1 MARAVIGKK
10 SRSGRELEND
20 MGNIGQ
26 MIKALAHQGANI
38 EAQLCTVTA
47 VDAAARTVDC
57 EPLDESAPLLGVNLQ
72 ANQGLTSGMVLIP
85 KVGSYVIVALM
96 NDGVNGCVIATE
108 DVERMELVIGEARVE
123 VTEDGIVLNGGALG
137 GMVKVEE
144 LTSKLNE
151 LIDAFNNHTHT
162 LMTGTVNVAGSAT
175 AQSNAAPITVP
186 AITSKHTKVSR
197 GDYENEK
204 VKQ

>member
-1 MARAVIGKK
+1 
-10 SRSGRELEND
+10 

-108 DVERMELVIGEARVE
+108 EVERMELVIGEARVE

-137 GMVKVEE
+137 GLVKVEA
-144 LTSKLNE
+144 LTSRINNIENDLN
-151 LIDAFNNHTHT
+151 T
-162 LMTGTVNVAGSAT
+162 LKEVFAKW
-175 AQSNAAPITVP
+175 VP
-186 AITSKHTKVSR
+186 APQDGGAALKGVISSWASETLVLTER

>member
-1 MARAVIGKK
+1 
-10 SRSGRELEND
+10 

-26 MIKALAHQGANI
+26 MIKALARQGANI

-108 DVERMELVIGEARVE
+108 EVERMELVIGETRME
-123 VTEDGIVLNGGALG
+123 VTEDGIVLNGGELG
-137 GMVKVEE
+137 GLVKVEA
-144 LTSKLNE
+144 LTSRINNIETDLN
-151 LIDAFNNHTHT
+151 T
-162 LMTGTVNVAGSAT
+162 LKGVFANWAPTPQDGG
-175 AQSNAAPITVP
+175 AALKGVISSWASETLVL
-186 AITSKHTKVSR
+186 TERS
-197 GDYENEK
+197 DYENEK

>member
-1 MARAVIGKK
+1 
-10 SRSGRELEND
+10 
-20 MGNIGQ
+20 
-26 MIKALAHQGANI
+26 MIKALARQGANI

-123 VTEDGIVLNGGALG
+123 VTEDGIVLNGGGLG
-137 GMVKVEE
+137 GLVKVEA
-144 LTSKLNE
+144 LTARLNGIEESINE
-151 LIDAFNNHTHT
+151 LKAALSGWVPVSQDGGAALKGAISSWASET
-162 LMTGTVNVAGSAT
+162 LVLTE
-175 AQSNAAPITVP
+175 
-186 AITSKHTKVSR
+186 R

>member
-1 MARAVIGKK
+1 
-10 SRSGRELEND
+10 

-26 MIKALAHQGANI
+26 MIKALARQGANI

-108 DVERMELVIGEARVE
+108 EVERMELVIGEARVE
-123 VTEDGIVLNGGALG
+123 VTEDGIVLNGGELG
-137 GMVKVEE
+137 GLVKVEA
-144 LTSKLNE
+144 LTARLNGIEESINE
-151 LIDAFNNHTHT
+151 LK
-162 LMTGTVNVAGSAT
+162 
-175 AQSNAAPITVP
+175 AALSGWVP
-186 AITSKHTKVSR
+186 APQDGGAALKGAISSWASETLVLTER

>member
-1 MARAVIGKK
+1 
-10 SRSGRELEND
+10 

-26 MIKALAHQGANI
+26 MIKALARQGANI

-108 DVERMELVIGEARVE
+108 EVERMELVIGKTSVL
-123 VTEDGIVLNGGALG
+123 VTEDGIVLNGGNLG
-137 GMVKVEE
+137 GMVKVEA
-144 LTSKLNE
+144 LTARLNGIEGSINE
-151 LIDAFNNHTHT
+151 LKAALSGWVPVSQDGGAALKGAISNWASET
-162 LMTGTVNVAGSAT
+162 LVLTE
-175 AQSNAAPITVP
+175 
-186 AITSKHTKVSR
+186 R

>member
-1 MARAVIGKK
+1 
-10 SRSGRELEND
+10 

-26 MIKALAHQGANI
+26 MIKALARQGANI

-123 VTEDGIVLNGGALG
+123 VTEDGIVLNGGGLG
-137 GMVKVEE
+137 GLVKVEA
-144 LTSKLNE
+144 LTARLNGIEESINE
-151 LIDAFNNHTHT
+151 LKAALSGWVPVSQDGGAALKGAISSWASET
-162 LMTGTVNVAGSAT
+162 LVLTE
-175 AQSNAAPITVP
+175 
-186 AITSKHTKVSR
+186 R

>member
-1 MARAVIGKK
+1 MR
-10 SRSGRELEND
+10 
-20 MGNIGQ
+20 NIGQ
-26 MIKALAHQGANI
+26 MIKALARQGANI

-108 DVERMELVIGEARVE
+108 EVERMELVIGEARVE

-137 GMVKVEE
+137 GLVKVEA
-144 LTSKLNE
+144 LTARLNGIEESINE
-151 LIDAFNNHTHT
+151 LK
-162 LMTGTVNVAGSAT
+162 
-175 AQSNAAPITVP
+175 AALSGWVP
-186 AITSKHTKVSR
+186 APQDGGAALKGAISSWASETLVLTER

>member
-1 MARAVIGKK
+1 
-10 SRSGRELEND
+10 

-26 MIKALAHQGANI
+26 MIKALARQGANI

-108 DVERMELVIGEARVE
+108 EVERMELVIGEARVE

-137 GMVKVEE
+137 GLVKVEA
-144 LTSKLNE
+144 LTARLNGIEESINE
-151 LIDAFNNHTHT
+151 LKAALSGWVPVSQDGGAALKGAISSWASET
-162 LMTGTVNVAGSAT
+162 LVLTE
-175 AQSNAAPITVP
+175 
-186 AITSKHTKVSR
+186 R

>member
-1 MARAVIGKK
+1 
-10 SRSGRELEND
+10 

-108 DVERMELVIGEARVE
+108 EVERMELVIGEARVE
-123 VTEDGIVLNGGALG
+123 VTEDGIVLNGGGLG
-137 GMVKVEE
+137 GLVKVEA
-144 LTSKLNE
+144 LTARLNGIEESINE
-151 LIDAFNNHTHT
+151 LKAALSGWVPVSQDGGAALKGAISSWASET
-162 LMTGTVNVAGSAT
+162 LVLTE
-175 AQSNAAPITVP
+175 
-186 AITSKHTKVSR
+186 R

>member
-1 MARAVIGKK
+1 
-10 SRSGRELEND
+10 
-20 MGNIGQ
+20 
-26 MIKALAHQGANI
+26 MIKALARQGANI

-108 DVERMELVIGEARVE
+108 EVESAEIVIGETSVL
-123 VTEDGIVLNGGALG
+123 VTEDGIVLNGGNLG
-137 GMVKVEE
+137 GMVKVEA
-144 LTSKLNE
+144 LTSRINNIENDLN
-151 LIDAFNNHTHT
+151 T
-162 LMTGTVNVAGSAT
+162 LKEVFAKW
-175 AQSNAAPITVP
+175 VP
-186 AITSKHTKVSR
+186 APQDGGAALKGVISSWASETLVLTER

>member
-1 MARAVIGKK
+1 
-10 SRSGRELEND
+10 

-26 MIKALAHQGANI
+26 MIKALARQGANI

-108 DVERMELVIGEARVE
+108 EIERMELVIGEARVE
-123 VTEDGIVLNGGALG
+123 VTEDGIVLNGGGLG
-137 GMVKVEE
+137 GLVKVEA
-144 LTSKLNE
+144 LTARLNGIEESINE
-151 LIDAFNNHTHT
+151 LK
-162 LMTGTVNVAGSAT
+162 
-175 AQSNAAPITVP
+175 AALSGWVP
-186 AITSKHTKVSR
+186 APQDGGAALKGAISSWASETLVLTER

>member
-1 MARAVIGKK
+1 
-10 SRSGRELEND
+10 

-26 MIKALAHQGANI
+26 MIKALARQGANI
-38 EAQLCTVTA
+38 EAQLCIVTA

-108 DVERMELVIGEARVE
+108 EVERMELVIGEARVE
-123 VTEDGIVLNGGALG
+123 VTEDGIVLNGGNLG
-137 GMVKVEE
+137 GMVKVEA
-144 LTSKLNE
+144 LTSRINNIENDLN
-151 LIDAFNNHTHT
+151 T
-162 LMTGTVNVAGSAT
+162 LKEVFAKW
-175 AQSNAAPITVP
+175 VP
-186 AITSKHTKVSR
+186 APQDGGAALKGVISSWASETLVLTER

>member
-1 MARAVIGKK
+1 
-10 SRSGRELEND
+10 

-26 MIKALAHQGANI
+26 MIKALARQGANI

-108 DVERMELVIGEARVE
+108 EVERMELVIGEARVE

-137 GMVKVEE
+137 GLVKVEA
-144 LTSKLNE
+144 LTARLNGIEESINE
-151 LIDAFNNHTHT
+151 LK
-162 LMTGTVNVAGSAT
+162 
-175 AQSNAAPITVP
+175 AALSGWVP
-186 AITSKHTKVSR
+186 APQDGGAALKGAISSWASETLVLTER

>member
-1 MARAVIGKK
+1 
-10 SRSGRELEND
+10 

-26 MIKALAHQGANI
+26 MIKALARQGANI

-108 DVERMELVIGEARVE
+108 EVERMELVIGEARVE
-123 VTEDGIVLNGGALG
+123 VTEDGIVLNGGGLG
-137 GMVKVEE
+137 GLVKVEA
-144 LTSKLNE
+144 LTARLNGIEESINE
-151 LIDAFNNHTHT
+151 LKAALSGWVPVSQDGGAALKGAISSWASET
-162 LMTGTVNVAGSAT
+162 LVLTE
-175 AQSNAAPITVP
+175 
-186 AITSKHTKVSR
+186 R

>member
-1 MARAVIGKK
+1 
-10 SRSGRELEND
+10 

-26 MIKALAHQGANI
+26 MIKALARQGANI

-96 NDGVNGCVIATE
+96 NDGINGCVIATE
-108 DVERMELVIGEARVE
+108 EVERMELVIGEARVE

-137 GMVKVEE
+137 GLVKVEA
-144 LTSKLNE
+144 LTARLNGIEESINE
-151 LIDAFNNHTHT
+151 LK
-162 LMTGTVNVAGSAT
+162 
-175 AQSNAAPITVP
+175 AALSGWVP
-186 AITSKHTKVSR
+186 APQDGGAALKGAISSWASETLVLTER

>member
-1 MARAVIGKK
+1 
-10 SRSGRELEND
+10 

-26 MIKALAHQGANI
+26 MIKALARQGANI

-108 DVERMELVIGEARVE
+108 EVERMELVIGEARVE

-137 GMVKVEE
+137 GLVKVEA
-144 LTSKLNE
+144 LTARLNGIEESINE
-151 LIDAFNNHTHT
+151 LK
-162 LMTGTVNVAGSAT
+162 
-175 AQSNAAPITVP
+175 AALSGWVP
-186 AITSKHTKVSR
+186 APQDGGAALKGAISSWASETLVLTERS
-197 GDYENEK
+197 DYENER